1 MSRRLI
7 NIVFTLVTQPMLQR
21 LLNRTELRLMD
32 SYIQILCRFQ
42 KCNQKVLPPS
52 LMIMKNHPLPPK
64 GLKKSDLVDIAT

>member
-21 LLNRTELRLMD
+21 RLNRTELRLMD

-42 KCNQKVLPPS
+42 KCKRTVPP
-52 LMIMKNHPLPPK
+52 PPFLSTEK
-64 GLKKSDLVDIAT
+64 